1 MENEPTAGKS
11 IEMTIEPAES
21 FGIEFLNTKSNEV
34 QSALRMMG
42 DFIFRGSGAAGD
54 NEVYFTG
61 ERADGTKIRITV
73 TKGDNYKS
81 PAAIAAT
88 AEKGETE
95 LLENKDD
102 TNS

>member
-1 MENEPTAGKS
+1 MEKEPTSGNS
-11 IEMTIEPAES
+11 TEMKTEPAES
-21 FGIEFLNTKSNEV
+21 FGIEFLNTKNNEV
-34 QSALRMMG
+34 RSALGMMG

-81 PAAIAAT
+81 PAEIAA
-88 AEKGETE
+88 AARVDLEKTE
-95 LLENKDD
+95 N
-102 TNS
+102 